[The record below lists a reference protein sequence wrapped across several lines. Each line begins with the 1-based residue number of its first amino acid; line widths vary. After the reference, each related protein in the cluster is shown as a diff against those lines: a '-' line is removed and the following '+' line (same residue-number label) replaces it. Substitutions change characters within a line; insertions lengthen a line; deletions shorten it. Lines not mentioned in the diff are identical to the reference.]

1 MNYIHGDRFREV
13 ADFVFDEESTPDI
26 TGDGIVFFHT
36 HRWADVVKSLSGHK
50 HVFVSHNSDES
61 ATIQM
66 MAEFRSRCQL
76 IHWYAQNPSF
86 QHRDLSPIPIGLER
100 PGYGECNDTSKLVT
114 RHNRNHNIYMNFNIA
129 TNPAERRECYD
140 IIKIYPGVLDDMRTG
155 RRITFE
161 EHCRRMS
168 SCKFVASPPG
178 NGLDCIRTWEALY
191 QGVIPIV
198 KRSPLDPLFNRLPVL
213 IVDRWTDLFFLDLEE
228 EWQVRHDREWYVSLD
243 ASNWQNTIKL
253 RMAGVL

>member
-1 MNYIHGDRFREV
+1 
-13 ADFVFDEESTPDI
+13 
-26 TGDGIVFFHT
+26 
-36 HRWADVVKSLSGHK
+36 
-50 HVFVSHNSDES
+50 
-61 ATIQM
+61 
-66 MAEFRSRCQL
+66 
-76 IHWYAQNPSF
+76 
-86 QHRDLSPIPIGLER
+86 
-100 PGYGECNDTSKLVT
+100 
-114 RHNRNHNIYMNFNIA
+114 MNFNIA

-213 IVDRWTDLFFLDLEE
+213 IVDRWTDLFFLDQTLASPI
-228 EWQVRHDREWYVSLD
+228 QRLNIFPILLLRLAMLKKDRLVFQLCDRINRDLTLALGS
-243 ASNWQNTIKL
+243 ASVI
-253 RMAGVL
+253 